1 MAFDC
6 PKCNKAGAGV
16 LLFNSVAPCDD
27 CMGYKP
33 TKVTK
38 SVARFQMVTSVELRS
53 ILKTRTPKRVAF
65 GCGMSSHPGDLQDVK
80 KLVDEGNSSNE
91 APKFYWDTKMLVELA
106 NDYHDNKLHVID
118 WGE

>member
-27 CMGYKP
+27 CMGYTTTKIAKP
-33 TKVTK
+33 
-38 SVARFQMVTSVELRS
+38 VARFLVVTGIELRD
-53 ILKTRTPKRVAF
+53 ILKTQTPKRVAF
-65 GCGMSSHPGDLQDVK
+65 GCGSYPNDLGEVK
-80 KLVDEGNSSNE
+80 TLVDEGNATNK
-91 APKFYWDTKMLVELA
+91 APGYYWDTKDFIFFA
-106 NDYHDNKLHVID
+106 NDYSDNKLHVID